1 MILFFWG
8 VGLVSSYKV
17 LTQGV
22 YRYDTV
28 ILLSRAKTPCGCEHG
43 IMLKLY
49 YITIS
54 LRQSYAVVVL
64 IVVITGVLSQE

>member
-1 MILFFWG
+1 MTSWLS
-8 VGLVSSYKV
+8 SSYEV

-54 LRQSYAVVVL
+54 LGQSYAVVVVVV
-64 IVVITGVLSQE
+64 IVVVTGALSQE